1 MKRRILALLVVVVL
15 CMTLG
20 LGTALA
26 AAPADDEAMPLSSL
40 SISAS
45 LTKMAG
51 TTSSYT
57 AKATVRA
64 LRTENLRVYVYLYD
78 STGKLLYSTSTSK
91 QGGTATVSF
100 NRYLMPGT
108 YKVVGKGYGDTD
120 SISIQKNYTIS

>member
-20 LGTALA
+20 PGTALA
-26 AAPADDEAMPLSSL
+26 AAPEDEGIMPLSSL
-40 SISAS
+40 SISAG

-57 AKATVRA
+57 AKATLRA
-64 LRTENLRVYVYLYD
+64 LQTENLRVYIYLYD

-91 QGGTATVSF
+91 QGGTDTVSF
-100 NRYLMPGT
+100 NRYLTPGT
-108 YKVVGKGYGDTD
+108 YKLVAKGYGATD
-120 SISIQKNYTIS
+120 SKTVQKSYTIA

>member
-26 AAPADDEAMPLSSL
+26 AAPADDDAMPLSSL
-40 SISAS
+40 TLSIS

-57 AKATVRA
+57 VKATVGA

-78 STGKLLYSTSTSK
+78 STGKLLYSTSATK
-91 QGGTATVSF
+91 TGVTATVSF
-100 NRYLMPGT
+100 NRYLTPGT

-120 SISIQKNYTIS
+120 SITTSKSYKIS

>member
-1 MKRRILALLVVVVL
+1 MKRRILALLVVIVL
-15 CMTLG
+15 CMTMG

-26 AAPADDEAMPLSSL
+26 AAPEDEGIMPLSSL
-40 SISAS
+40 SISVG

-57 AKATVRA
+57 AKATVGA
-64 LRTENLRVYVYLYD
+64 LQTENLRVYVYLYD
-78 STGKLLYSTSTSK
+78 STGKLLYSTSATK
-91 QGGTATVSF
+91 TGVTATVSF
-100 NRYLMPGT
+100 NRYLTPGT

>member
-1 MKRRILALLVVVVL
+1 MKRRILALLVVIVL
-15 CMTLG
+15 CMTMG

-26 AAPADDEAMPLSSL
+26 AAPEDEGIMPLSSL
-40 SISAS
+40 SISAG

-57 AKATVRA
+57 VKATVGA

-78 STGKLLYSTSTSK
+78 STGKLLYSTSATK
-91 QGGTATVSF
+91 TGVTATVSF
-100 NRYLMPGT
+100 NRYLTPGT

-120 SISIQKNYTIS
+120 SITTSKSYKVS